1 VTFVMK
7 GGQVYKGASPPS
19 RVAAIQATRYGEVS
33 PKRARIMSAKA
44 EPGGQKAGGGG
55 IR

>member
-1 VTFVMK
+1 MK
-7 GGQVYKGASPPS
+7 GGRVYKRASPPS

-44 EPGGQKAGGGG
+44 EEPGGQRVGGGG